1 MNTPKATRG
10 VQESDVWTAADALL
24 AQGLRPTIERVR
36 QQIGRGSPNTVS
48 PMLESWFATLGQRL
62 GVAQADKPHGGG
74 VPENVLRLA
83 QELWDSASAQ
93 AMDAAQQALQEREA
107 AVQASRLA
115 HEADL
120 EHMEQREKAL
130 HQQKQAMDEAMKL
143 AHAQAQELSR
153 RLDEMQQLA
162 QDREAQLSSL
172 RAELAAVAKA
182 RDLERKDHSEELQA
196 AAQERQRLAEQFAGN
211 ERRML
216 TDLDRA
222 RQEAASA
229 RKAQAE
235 QERKAEARLAEW
247 QSRQQHLEEEL
258 LQARTQLLGAQQ
270 SAQAAQERVSDLKAL
285 LAATQSSAPS
295 GTAAEKNAAPR
306 PGSRSLQRRA
316 LAQRARNLPRK

>member
-1 MNTPKATRG
+1 MNPPKVTRG
-10 VQESDVWTAADALL
+10 VQEADVWAAADALL

-62 GVAQADKPHGGG
+62 GVAQSDHAQDG

-83 QELWDSASAQ
+83 QDLWNSATQEAV
-93 AMDAAQQALQEREA
+93 AAAQKTLEEREVA
-107 AVQASRLA
+107 LQASRLS

-120 EHMEQREKAL
+120 EHMAQREKAL
-130 HQQKQAMDEAMKL
+130 QQQKQAMDEAMKL
-143 AHAQAQELSR
+143 AQGQAQELSR

-162 QDREAQLSSL
+162 QDREAQLGSL
-172 RAELAAVAKA
+172 RAEIAAQAKA
-182 RDLERKDHSEELQA
+182 REIERKEHSEELQA

-222 RQEAASA
+222 RQEVTSA
-229 RKAQAE
+229 KKAQAE
-235 QERKAEARLAEW
+235 QERKSEARLGEW

-270 SAQAAQERVSDLKAL
+270 AAQAAQERVTDLKAL
-285 LAATQSSAPS
+285 LLATQSATAP
-295 GTAAEKNAAPR
+295 AAAAAKAAPR
-306 PGSRSLQRRA
+306 SGSPSLQRRG
-316 LAQRARNLPRK
+316 LSQRARNLPRK

>member
-1 MNTPKATRG
+1 MNPPKVTRG
-10 VQESDVWTAADALL
+10 VQEADVWAAADALL

-62 GVAQADKPHGGG
+62 GVAQSDNPQGS

-83 QELWDSASAQ
+83 QELWSSATQEAV
-93 AMDAAQQALQEREA
+93 AAAQKTLEEREA
-107 AVQASRLA
+107 ALQASRLS

-120 EHMEQREKAL
+120 EHMAQREKAL

-143 AHAQAQELSR
+143 AQGQAQELSR

-162 QDREAQLSSL
+162 QDREAQLGSL
-172 RAELAAVAKA
+172 RAEIAAQAKA
-182 RDLERKDHSEELQA
+182 REIERKEHSEELQA

-222 RQEAASA
+222 RQEVTSA
-229 RKAQAE
+229 KKAQAE
-235 QERKAEARLAEW
+235 QERKSEARLGEW
-247 QSRQQHLEEEL
+247 QTRQQHLEEEL

-270 SAQAAQERVSDLKAL
+270 AAQAAQERVTDLKAL
-285 LAATQSSAPS
+285 LLATQSASAPAPAAAKPPLRS
-295 GTAAEKNAAPR
+295 GSP
-306 PGSRSLQRRA
+306 SLQRRA
-316 LAQRARNLPRK
+316 LSQRARNLPRK

>member
-1 MNTPKATRG
+1 MNPPKVTRG
-10 VQESDVWTAADALL
+10 VQEADVWAAADALL

-62 GVAQADKPHGGG
+62 GVAQSGNAQDG

-83 QELWDSASAQ
+83 QELWNSATQEAV
-93 AMDAAQQALQEREA
+93 AAAQKTLEERESA
-107 AVQASRLA
+107 LQASRLS

-120 EHMEQREKAL
+120 EHMAQREKAL

-143 AHAQAQELSR
+143 AQGQAQELSR

-162 QDREAQLSSL
+162 QDREAQLGSL
-172 RAELAAVAKA
+172 RAEITAQAKA
-182 RDLERKDHSEELQA
+182 RELERKEHSEELQA

-222 RQEAASA
+222 RQEVTGAK
-229 RKAQAE
+229 KAQAE
-235 QERKAEARLAEW
+235 QERKSEARLGEW

-270 SAQAAQERVSDLKAL
+270 SAQAAQERVTDLKAL
-285 LAATQSSAPS
+285 LLATQSATAP
-295 GTAAEKNAAPR
+295 AAAKAAPR
-306 PGSRSLQRRA
+306 SGSPSLQRRG
-316 LAQRARNLPRK
+316 LSQRARNLPRK

>member
-1 MNTPKATRG
+1 MNSPKVSRG
-10 VQESDVWTAADALL
+10 VQESDVWAAADALI

-48 PMLESWFATLGQRL
+48 PMLESWFATLGKRL
-62 GVAQADKPHGGG
+62 GVAQADTPQST

-83 QELWDSASAQ
+83 QELWSSATEQ
-93 AMDAAQQALQEREA
+93 AVQAAQQALQERESA
-107 AVQASRLA
+107 LQASRMS

-120 EHMEQREKAL
+120 GHLAQREQAL
-130 HQQKQAMDEAMKL
+130 QQQKQAMDEAMKL

-153 RLDEMQQLA
+153 RLDAMQQLA

-182 RDLERKDHSEELQA
+182 REQERKEHSEELQA

-222 RQEAASA
+222 RQEVASA
-229 RKAQAE
+229 KKALAE
-235 QERKAEARLAEW
+235 QERKAEARQLEW
-247 QSRQQHLEEEL
+247 QAKQQQQEEEL

-270 SAQAAQERVSDLKAL
+270 AAHAAQDRVTDLKAL
-285 LAATQSSAPS
+285 LLATQSATAPAV
-295 GTAAEKNAAPR
+295 AADKAPAR
-306 PGSRSLQRRA
+306 TGSRSLQRRA

>member
-1 MNTPKATRG
+1 MNQPKVTRG
-10 VQESDVWTAADALL
+10 VQESDVWAAADALL

-62 GVAQADKPHGGG
+62 GVAQSANPQGS
-74 VPENVLRLA
+74 VPEHVLRLA
-83 QELWDSASAQ
+83 QELWESARTQ
-93 AMDAAQQALQEREA
+93 AIEAAQQALHEREA
-107 AVQASRLA
+107 ALEASRLS

-130 HQQKQAMDEAMKL
+130 HQQKQAMDDAMKL
-143 AHAQAQELSR
+143 ARTQAQELSR

-162 QDREAQLSSL
+162 QEREAQLSSL
-172 RAELAAVAKA
+172 RAELAAAGKA
-182 RDLERKDHSEELQA
+182 REQERKEHSEEQQS

-222 RQEAASA
+222 RQEVASA
-229 RKAQAE
+229 KKIQAE
-235 QERKAEARLAEW
+235 QERKSEARLAEW
-247 QSRQQHLEEEL
+247 QTRQQHLEEEL

-270 SAQAAQERVSDLKAL
+270 SAQAAQERVADLKAL
-285 LAATQSSAPS
+285 LVATQNAAAPSAP
-295 GTAAEKNAAPR
+295 AAKAAPR
-306 PGSRSLQRRA
+306 SGGPSLQRRA

>member
-1 MNTPKATRG
+1 MNTPKVTRG
-10 VQESDVWTAADALL
+10 VQEADVWAAADALL

-62 GVAQADKPHGGG
+62 GVSQADKQQGG

-83 QELWDSASAQ
+83 QELWESASQ
-93 AMDAAQQALQEREA
+93 EAMDRAQNALQERESA
-107 AVQASRLA
+107 LQSSRLA

-143 AHAQAQELSR
+143 ARAQAQELSR

-162 QDREAQLSSL
+162 QDREAQLGSL
-172 RAELAAVAKA
+172 RAEITAAAKA
-182 RDLERKDHSEELQA
+182 RELERKEHSEEQQS

-222 RQEAASA
+222 RQEVAGAK
-229 RKAQAE
+229 KAQAE
-235 QERKAEARLAEW
+235 QERKSEARLAEW

-270 SAQAAQERVSDLKAL
+270 SAQAAQERVVDLKAL
-285 LAATQSSAPS
+285 LVATQGAVAA
-295 GTAAEKNAAPR
+295 GTGVDKTAAPR
-306 PGSRSLQRRA
+306 TGSRSLQRRA

>member
-1 MNTPKATRG
+1 MNPPKVTRG
-10 VQESDVWTAADALL
+10 VQEADVWAAADALL

-62 GVAQADKPHGGG
+62 GVAQSDNAQDG

-83 QELWDSASAQ
+83 QELWNSATQEAV
-93 AMDAAQQALQEREA
+93 AAAQKTLEERESA
-107 AVQASRLA
+107 LQASRLS

-120 EHMEQREKAL
+120 EHMAQREKAL

-143 AHAQAQELSR
+143 AQGQAQELSR

-162 QDREAQLSSL
+162 QDREAQLGSL
-172 RAELAAVAKA
+172 RAEITAQAKA
-182 RDLERKDHSEELQA
+182 RELERKEHSEELQA

-222 RQEAASA
+222 RQEVTSA
-229 RKAQAE
+229 KKAQAE
-235 QERKAEARLAEW
+235 QERKSEARLGEW

-270 SAQAAQERVSDLKAL
+270 SAQAAQERVTDLKAL
-285 LAATQSSAPS
+285 LLATQSATAP
-295 GTAAEKNAAPR
+295 AAAAKAAPR
-306 PGSRSLQRRA
+306 SGSPSLQRRA
-316 LAQRARNLPRK
+316 LSQRARNLPRK

>member
-1 MNTPKATRG
+1 MNPPKVTRG
-10 VQESDVWTAADALL
+10 VQEADVWAAADALL

-62 GVAQADKPHGGG
+62 GVAQSDHAQDG

-83 QELWDSASAQ
+83 QELWNSATQEAV
-93 AMDAAQQALQEREA
+93 AAAQKTLVEREA
-107 AVQASRLA
+107 ALQASRLS

-120 EHMEQREKAL
+120 EHMAQREKAL
-130 HQQKQAMDEAMKL
+130 HQQKQTMDEAMKL
-143 AHAQAQELSR
+143 AQGQAQELSR

-162 QDREAQLSSL
+162 QDREAQLGSL
-172 RAELAAVAKA
+172 RAEIAAQAKA
-182 RDLERKDHSEELQA
+182 REIERKEHSEELQA

-222 RQEAASA
+222 RQEVTSA
-229 RKAQAE
+229 KKAQAE
-235 QERKAEARLAEW
+235 QERKSEARLGEW
-247 QSRQQHLEEEL
+247 QSRQQHLEVEL

-270 SAQAAQERVSDLKAL
+270 AAQAAQERVTDLKAL
-285 LAATQSSAPS
+285 LLATQSATAP
-295 GTAAEKNAAPR
+295 AAAAKAAPR
-306 PGSRSLQRRA
+306 SGSPSLQRRA
-316 LAQRARNLPRK
+316 LSQRARNLPRK

>member
-1 MNTPKATRG
+1 MNPPKVTRG
-10 VQESDVWTAADALL
+10 VQEADVWAAADALL

-62 GVAQADKPHGGG
+62 GVAQSDNAQDG

-83 QELWDSASAQ
+83 QDLWNSATQEAV
-93 AMDAAQQALQEREA
+93 AAAQKTLEERESA
-107 AVQASRLA
+107 LQASRLS

-120 EHMEQREKAL
+120 EHMAQREKAL

-143 AHAQAQELSR
+143 AQGQAQELSR

-162 QDREAQLSSL
+162 QDREAQLGSL
-172 RAELAAVAKA
+172 RAEITAQAKA
-182 RDLERKDHSEELQA
+182 RELERKEHSEELQA

-222 RQEAASA
+222 RQEVTGAK
-229 RKAQAE
+229 KAQAE
-235 QERKAEARLAEW
+235 QERKSEARLGEW

-270 SAQAAQERVSDLKAL
+270 SAQAAQERVTDLKAL
-285 LAATQSSAPS
+285 LLATQSATAP
-295 GTAAEKNAAPR
+295 AAAAKAAPR
-306 PGSRSLQRRA
+306 SGSPSLQRRA
-316 LAQRARNLPRK
+316 LSQRARNLPRK

>member
-1 MNTPKATRG
+1 MNPPKVTRG
-10 VQESDVWTAADALL
+10 VQEADVWAAADALL

-62 GVAQADKPHGGG
+62 GVAQSDNAQDD

-83 QELWDSASAQ
+83 QELWNSATQEAV
-93 AMDAAQQALQEREA
+93 AAAQKTLEERESA
-107 AVQASRLA
+107 LQASRLS

-120 EHMEQREKAL
+120 EHMAQREKAL

-143 AHAQAQELSR
+143 AQGQAQELSR

-162 QDREAQLSSL
+162 QDREAQLGSL
-172 RAELAAVAKA
+172 RAEIAAQAKA
-182 RDLERKDHSEELQA
+182 RELERKEHSEELQA

-222 RQEAASA
+222 RQEVTGA
-229 RKAQAE
+229 KKTQAE
-235 QERKAEARLAEW
+235 QERKSEARLGEW

-270 SAQAAQERVSDLKAL
+270 SAQAAQERVTDLKAL
-285 LAATQSSAPS
+285 LLATQSASAP
-295 GTAAEKNAAPR
+295 AAAAKAAPR
-306 PGSRSLQRRA
+306 SGSPSLQRRG
-316 LAQRARNLPRK
+316 LSQRARNLPRK

>member
-1 MNTPKATRG
+1 MNSPKVSRG
-10 VQESDVWTAADALL
+10 VQESDVWAAADTLI

-62 GVAQADKPHGGG
+62 GVAQADSPQSG

-83 QELWDSASAQ
+83 QELWNSATQEAVAVAQ
-93 AMDAAQQALQEREA
+93 KTLQEREA
-107 AVQASRLA
+107 ELQASRLS

-143 AHAQAQELSR
+143 AQGQAQELSR

-172 RAELAAVAKA
+172 RAELSAVAKA
-182 RDLERKDHSEELQA
+182 RELERKEHSEEQQA

-222 RQEAASA
+222 RQEVASA
-229 RKAQAE
+229 KKAQAE
-235 QERKAEARLAEW
+235 QERKSEGRLAEW
-247 QSRQQHLEEEL
+247 QSRQQLLEEEL

-270 SAQAAQERVSDLKAL
+270 TAQAAQERVADLKAL
-285 LAATQSSAPS
+285 LAATQQ
-295 GTAAEKNAAPR
+295 AAPATDKTPVR
-306 PGSRSLQRRA
+306 SGSRSLQRRA
-316 LAQRARNLPRK
+316 LTQRARNLPRK

>member
-1 MNTPKATRG
+1 MNPPKVTRG
-10 VQESDVWTAADALL
+10 VQEADVWAAADALL

-62 GVAQADKPHGGG
+62 GVAQSDNARDG

-83 QELWDSASAQ
+83 QDLWNSATQEAV
-93 AMDAAQQALQEREA
+93 AAAQKTLEEREA
-107 AVQASRLA
+107 ALQASRLS

-120 EHMEQREKAL
+120 EHMAQREKAL

-143 AHAQAQELSR
+143 AQGQAQELSR

-162 QDREAQLSSL
+162 QDREAQLGSL
-172 RAELAAVAKA
+172 RAEIAAQAKA
-182 RDLERKDHSEELQA
+182 RELERKEHSEELQA

-222 RQEAASA
+222 RQEITSA
-229 RKAQAE
+229 KKAQAE
-235 QERKAEARLAEW
+235 QERKSEARLGEW

-270 SAQAAQERVSDLKAL
+270 AAQAAQERVTDLKAL
-285 LAATQSSAPS
+285 LLATQSASAPLP
-295 GTAAEKNAAPR
+295 AAAKPPLR
-306 PGSRSLQRRA
+306 LGGPSLQRRA
-316 LAQRARNLPRK
+316 LSQRARNLPRK

>member
-1 MNTPKATRG
+1 MNSPKVTRG
-10 VQESDVWTAADALL
+10 VQEADVWAAADALL

-48 PMLESWFATLGQRL
+48 PMLESWFGTLGQRL
-62 GVAQADKPHGGG
+62 GVVQTPNPQQG

-83 QELWDSASAQ
+83 QELWDSARGQ
-93 AMDAAQQALQEREA
+93 ALEAAQQALQEREA
-107 AVQASRLA
+107 ALEASRRS

-143 AHAQAQELSR
+143 ARAQAQELSR

-162 QDREAQLSSL
+162 QEREAQLSSL
-172 RAELAAVAKA
+172 RAELAAAAKA
-182 RDLERKDHSEELQA
+182 REQERKEHSEEQQA

-222 RQEAASA
+222 RQEVTSA
-229 RKAQAE
+229 KKAQAE
-235 QERKAEARLAEW
+235 QERKSEARLAEW
-247 QSRQQHLEEEL
+247 QTRQQHLEEEL

-270 SAQAAQERVSDLKAL
+270 SAQAAQERVTDLKAL
-285 LAATQSSAPS
+285 LLATQNASATPAPGAKAQPRA
-295 GTAAEKNAAPR
+295 GTP
-306 PGSRSLQRRA
+306 SLQRRA
-316 LAQRARNLPRK
+316 LAQRARHLPRK

>member
-1 MNTPKATRG
+1 MNQAKVTRG
-10 VQESDVWTAADALL
+10 VQESDVWAAADALL

-62 GVAQADKPHGGG
+62 GVAQSDSPQDG

-83 QELWDSASAQ
+83 QDLWHSATQEAV
-93 AMDAAQQALQEREA
+93 AVAQQALQEREA
-107 AVQASRLA
+107 ALQASRLS

-130 HQQKQAMDEAMKL
+130 QQQKQAMDDAMKL
-143 AHAQAQELSR
+143 ARTQAQELSR

-162 QDREAQLSSL
+162 QEREAQLGSL
-172 RAELAAVAKA
+172 RAEITAAAKA
-182 RDLERKDHSEELQA
+182 RELERKEHSDELHA

-222 RQEAASA
+222 RQEVTSA
-229 RKAQAE
+229 KKAQAE
-235 QERKAEARLAEW
+235 QERKSEARQAEW
-247 QSRQQHLEEEL
+247 QNRQHHLEEEL

-270 SAQAAQERVSDLKAL
+270 TAQAAQERVTDLKAL
-285 LAATQSSAPS
+285 LVATQNASPSATPVAKPPMRS
-295 GTAAEKNAAPR
+295 GSP
-306 PGSRSLQRRA
+306 SLQRRA
-316 LAQRARNLPRK
+316 LSQRARNLPRK

>member
-1 MNTPKATRG
+1 MNTPKVTRG
-10 VQESDVWTAADALL
+10 VQEADVWAAADALL
-24 AQGLRPTIERVR
+24 ALGLRPTIERVR

-62 GVAQADKPHGGG
+62 GVSQGDKPQGG

-83 QELWDSASAQ
+83 QELWESASAQ
-93 AMDAAQQALQEREA
+93 AMDGAQQALHEREA
-107 AVQASRLA
+107 ALQASRLS

-143 AHAQAQELSR
+143 ARAQAQELSR

-162 QDREAQLSSL
+162 QDREAQLGSL
-172 RAELAAVAKA
+172 RAEITAAAKD
-182 RDLERKDHSEELQA
+182 RELERKKHGEEQQA

-222 RQEAASA
+222 RQEVTAA
-229 RKAQAE
+229 KKGQAE
-235 QERKAEARLAEW
+235 QERKSEARQAEW
-247 QSRQQHLEEEL
+247 QTRQQHLEEEL

-270 SAQAAQERVSDLKAL
+270 SAQAAQERVADLKAL
-285 LAATQSSAPS
+285 LAATQAHAPT
-295 GTAAEKNAAPR
+295 GGAADKSAAPR
-306 PGSRSLQRRA
+306 TGSRSLQRRA

>member
-1 MNTPKATRG
+1 MNSPKVSRG
-10 VQESDVWTAADALL
+10 VQESDVWAAADILI

-62 GVAQADKPHGGG
+62 GVAQSENPQSS
-74 VPENVLRLA
+74 VPDNVLRLA
-83 QELWDSASAQ
+83 QELWDSATQEAV
-93 AMDAAQQALQEREA
+93 AAAQKTLQEREA
-107 AVQASRLA
+107 GLQADRLS

-120 EHMEQREKAL
+120 EHMAQREKSL

-172 RAELAAVAKA
+172 RAELSAVAKA
-182 RDLERKDHSEELQA
+182 REQERKEHSEEQQA
-196 AAQERQRLAEQFAGN
+196 TAQERQRLAEQFAGN

-222 RQEAASA
+222 RQEVAGAK
-229 RKAQAE
+229 KAQAE
-235 QERKAEARLAEW
+235 QERKSEARLAEW
-247 QSRQQHLEEEL
+247 QGRQQLLEEEL

-270 SAQAAQERVSDLKAL
+270 TAQAAQERVADLKAL
-285 LAATQSSAPS
+285 LVATQSAP
-295 GTAAEKNAAPR
+295 AAGAPADKTAAPR
-306 PGSRSLQRRA
+306 TGSRSLQRRA

>member
-1 MNTPKATRG
+1 MNLPKVTRG
-10 VQESDVWTAADALL
+10 VQEADVWAAADALL
-24 AQGLRPTIERVR
+24 AHGLRPTIERVR

-62 GVAQADKPHGGG
+62 GVVQSDNAQDG

-83 QELWDSASAQ
+83 QELWNSATQEAV
-93 AMDAAQQALQEREA
+93 AAAQKTLEERESA
-107 AVQASRLA
+107 LQASRLS

-120 EHMEQREKAL
+120 EHMAQREKAL

-143 AHAQAQELSR
+143 AQGQAQELSR

-162 QDREAQLSSL
+162 QDREAQLGSL
-172 RAELAAVAKA
+172 RAEITAQAKA
-182 RDLERKDHSEELQA
+182 RELERKEHSEELQA

-222 RQEAASA
+222 RQEVTGAK
-229 RKAQAE
+229 KAQAE
-235 QERKAEARLAEW
+235 QERKSEARLGEW

-270 SAQAAQERVSDLKAL
+270 SAQAAQERVTDLKAL
-285 LAATQSSAPS
+285 LLATQSATAP
-295 GTAAEKNAAPR
+295 AAAAKAAPR
-306 PGSRSLQRRA
+306 SGSPSLQRRG
-316 LAQRARNLPRK
+316 LSQRARNLPRK

>member
-1 MNTPKATRG
+1 MNQPKVTRG
-10 VQESDVWTAADALL
+10 VQEADVWAAADALL

-62 GVAQADKPHGGG
+62 GVAQSDNSQGS

-83 QELWDSASAQ
+83 QELWNSATQEAVAVAQ
-93 AMDAAQQALQEREA
+93 KALHEREA
-107 AVQASRLA
+107 ALQASRLS

-120 EHMEQREKAL
+120 EHMAQREKAL

-162 QDREAQLSSL
+162 QDREAQLGSL
-172 RAELAAVAKA
+172 RAEIAAVAKA
-182 RDLERKDHSEELQA
+182 RELERKEHSEEQQA

-222 RQEAASA
+222 RQEVTSA
-229 RKAQAE
+229 KKAQAE
-235 QERKAEARLAEW
+235 QERKSEARLAEW

-270 SAQAAQERVSDLKAL
+270 TAQAAQERVADLKAL
-285 LAATQSSAPS
+285 LLATQSAASPAAP
-295 GTAAEKNAAPR
+295 AAKAAPR
-306 PGSRSLQRRA
+306 SGSPSLQRRA

>member
-1 MNTPKATRG
+1 MNPPKVTRG
-10 VQESDVWTAADALL
+10 VQEADVWAAADALL

-62 GVAQADKPHGGG
+62 GVAQSDVQDG

-83 QELWDSASAQ
+83 QELWNSATQQ
-93 AMDAAQQALQEREA
+93 AVAAAQKTLEERENA
-107 AVQASRLA
+107 LQASRLS

-120 EHMEQREKAL
+120 EHMAQREKAL

-143 AHAQAQELSR
+143 AQGQAQELSR

-162 QDREAQLSSL
+162 QDREAQLGSL
-172 RAELAAVAKA
+172 RAEIAAQTKA
-182 RDLERKDHSEELQA
+182 RELERKEHSEELQA

-222 RQEAASA
+222 RQEVTSA
-229 RKAQAE
+229 KKTQAE
-235 QERKAEARLAEW
+235 QERKSEARLAEW

-270 SAQAAQERVSDLKAL
+270 SAQAAQERVTDLKAL
-285 LAATQSSAPS
+285 LLATQSASAP
-295 GTAAEKNAAPR
+295 AAAAKAAPR
-306 PGSRSLQRRA
+306 SGSPSLQRRG
-316 LAQRARNLPRK
+316 LSQRARNLPRK

>member
-1 MNTPKATRG
+1 MNPPKVTRG
-10 VQESDVWTAADALL
+10 VQEADVWAAADALL

-62 GVAQADKPHGGG
+62 GVAQSDHAQDG

-83 QELWDSASAQ
+83 QDLWNSATQEAV
-93 AMDAAQQALQEREA
+93 AAAQKTLEEREVA
-107 AVQASRLA
+107 LQASRLS

-120 EHMEQREKAL
+120 EHMAQREKAL

-143 AHAQAQELSR
+143 AQGQAQELSR

-162 QDREAQLSSL
+162 QDREAQLGSL
-172 RAELAAVAKA
+172 RAEIAAQAKA
-182 RDLERKDHSEELQA
+182 REIERKEHSEELQA

-222 RQEAASA
+222 RQEVTSA
-229 RKAQAE
+229 KKAQAE
-235 QERKAEARLAEW
+235 QERKSEARLGEW

-270 SAQAAQERVSDLKAL
+270 SAQAAQERVTDLKAL
-285 LAATQSSAPS
+285 LLATQSATAP
-295 GTAAEKNAAPR
+295 AAAAKAAPR
-306 PGSRSLQRRA
+306 SGSPSLQRRA
-316 LAQRARNLPRK
+316 LSQRARNLPRK

>member
-1 MNTPKATRG
+1 MNPPKVTRG
-10 VQESDVWTAADALL
+10 VQEADVWAAADALL

-62 GVAQADKPHGGG
+62 GVAQSDNPQGS

-83 QELWDSASAQ
+83 QELWSSATQEAV
-93 AMDAAQQALQEREA
+93 AAAQKTLEEREA
-107 AVQASRLA
+107 ALQASRLS

-120 EHMEQREKAL
+120 EHMAQREKAL

-143 AHAQAQELSR
+143 AQGQAQELSR

-162 QDREAQLSSL
+162 QDREAQLGSL
-172 RAELAAVAKA
+172 RAEIAAQAKA
-182 RDLERKDHSEELQA
+182 REIERKEHSEELQA

-222 RQEAASA
+222 RQEVTSA
-229 RKAQAE
+229 KKAQAE
-235 QERKAEARLAEW
+235 QERKSEARLGEW
-247 QSRQQHLEEEL
+247 QTRQQHLEEEL

-270 SAQAAQERVSDLKAL
+270 AAQAAQERVTDLKAL
-285 LAATQSSAPS
+285 LLATQSASAPAPAAAKPPLRS
-295 GTAAEKNAAPR
+295 GSP
-306 PGSRSLQRRA
+306 SLQRRA
-316 LAQRARNLPRK
+316 LSRRARNLPRK

>member
-1 MNTPKATRG
+1 MNTPKVTRG
-10 VQESDVWTAADALL
+10 VQETDVWAAADALL

-62 GVAQADKPHGGG
+62 GVTQADKQQGD

-83 QELWDSASAQ
+83 QELWESASTQ
-93 AMDAAQQALQEREA
+93 AMESARQALQERENA
-107 AVQASRLA
+107 LQASRLS

-120 EHMEQREKAL
+120 EHLAQREKAL
-130 HQQKQAMDEAMKL
+130 HQQQQAMDEAMKL
-143 AHAQAQELSR
+143 ARAQAQELSR

-162 QDREAQLSSL
+162 QDREAQLGSL
-172 RAELAAVAKA
+172 RAEISAAAKD
-182 RDLERKDHSEELQA
+182 RELERKKHSDEQQA

-222 RQEAASA
+222 RQEVASA
-229 RKAQAE
+229 KKAQAE
-235 QERKAEARLAEW
+235 QDRKTEARLAES

-270 SAQAAQERVSDLKAL
+270 SARAAQERVADLKAL
-285 LAATQSSAPS
+285 LAATQPGPS
-295 GTAAEKNAAPR
+295 TGAAADRNAAPR
-306 PGSRSLQRRA
+306 TGSRSLQRRA

>member
-1 MNTPKATRG
+1 MNSPNVTRG
-10 VQESDVWTAADALL
+10 VQEADVWAAADALL

-48 PMLESWFATLGQRL
+48 PMLESWFGTLGQRL
-62 GVAQADKPHGGG
+62 GVVQTANPQQG

-83 QELWDSASAQ
+83 QELWDSARGQ
-93 AMDAAQQALQEREA
+93 ALEAAQQALQEREA
-107 AVQASRLA
+107 ALEASRRS

-143 AHAQAQELSR
+143 ARTQAQELSR

-162 QDREAQLSSL
+162 QEREAQLSSL
-172 RAELAAVAKA
+172 RAELAAAAKA
-182 RDLERKDHSEELQA
+182 REQERKEHSEEQQA
-196 AAQERQRLAEQFAGN
+196 AAKERERLAEQFAGN

-222 RQEAASA
+222 RQEVASA
-229 RKAQAE
+229 KKAQAE
-235 QERKAEARLAEW
+235 QERKSEARLAEW
-247 QSRQQHLEEEL
+247 QNRQQHLEEEL

-270 SAQAAQERVSDLKAL
+270 SAQAAQERVTDLKAL
-285 LAATQSSAPS
+285 LLATQNASATPAAGAKAQARA
-295 GTAAEKNAAPR
+295 GTP
-306 PGSRSLQRRA
+306 SLQRRA
-316 LAQRARNLPRK
+316 LAQRARKLPRK

>member
-1 MNTPKATRG
+1 MNPPKVTRG
-10 VQESDVWTAADALL
+10 VQEADVWAAADALL

-62 GVAQADKPHGGG
+62 GVVQTDTPQGG
-74 VPENVLRLA
+74 VPEPVLRLA
-83 QELWDSASAQ
+83 QELWESASAQ
-93 AMDAAQQALQEREA
+93 AMDRAQQALHEREA
-107 AVQASRLA
+107 ALQASRLS

-143 AHAQAQELSR
+143 ARAQAQELSR

-172 RAELAAVAKA
+172 RAELAAASKA
-182 RDLERKDHSEELQA
+182 RELERKEHSEEQQA

-222 RQEAASA
+222 RQEVASA
-229 RKAQAE
+229 KKAQAE
-235 QERKAEARLAEW
+235 QERKSEARLAEW
-247 QSRQQHLEEEL
+247 QTRQQHLEEEL
-258 LQARTQLLGAQQ
+258 LQARSQLLGAQQ
-270 SAQAAQERVSDLKAL
+270 SAQAAQDRVADLKAL
-285 LAATQSSAPS
+285 LSATQSSSAPAS
-295 GTAAEKNAAPR
+295 ATDKNAAPR
-306 PGSRSLQRRA
+306 TGSRSLQRRA

>member
-1 MNTPKATRG
+1 MNLPKVTRG
-10 VQESDVWTAADALL
+10 VQEADVWAAADALL

-62 GVAQADKPHGGG
+62 GVAQSDHAQDG

-83 QELWDSASAQ
+83 QELWNNATQEAV
-93 AMDAAQQALQEREA
+93 AAARKTLEERESA
-107 AVQASRLA
+107 LQASRLS

-120 EHMEQREKAL
+120 EHMAQREKAL

-143 AHAQAQELSR
+143 AQGQAQELSR

-162 QDREAQLSSL
+162 QDREAQLGSL
-172 RAELAAVAKA
+172 RAEIAAQTKA
-182 RDLERKDHSEELQA
+182 RELERKEHSEELQA

-222 RQEAASA
+222 RQEVTGA
-229 RKAQAE
+229 KKTQAE
-235 QERKAEARLAEW
+235 QERKSEARLAEW

-258 LQARTQLLGAQQ
+258 LQARTQLLGALQ
-270 SAQAAQERVSDLKAL
+270 SAQAAQERVTDLKAL
-285 LAATQSSAPS
+285 LLATQSASAPA
-295 GTAAEKNAAPR
+295 GAAKAAPR
-306 PGSRSLQRRA
+306 SGSPSLQRRG
-316 LAQRARNLPRK
+316 LSQRARNLPRK

>member
-1 MNTPKATRG
+1 MNPPKVTRG
-10 VQESDVWTAADALL
+10 VQEADVWAAADALL

-62 GVAQADKPHGGG
+62 GVAQSDNAQDG

-83 QELWDSASAQ
+83 QELWNSATQEAV
-93 AMDAAQQALQEREA
+93 AAAQKTLEERESA
-107 AVQASRLA
+107 LQASRLS

-120 EHMEQREKAL
+120 EHMAQREKAL

-143 AHAQAQELSR
+143 AQGQAQELSR

-162 QDREAQLSSL
+162 QDREAQLGSL
-172 RAELAAVAKA
+172 RAEITAQAKA
-182 RDLERKDHSEELQA
+182 RELERKEHSEELQA

-222 RQEAASA
+222 RQEVTGAK
-229 RKAQAE
+229 KAQAE
-235 QERKAEARLAEW
+235 QERKSEARLGEW

-270 SAQAAQERVSDLKAL
+270 SAQAAQERVTDLKAL
-285 LAATQSSAPS
+285 LLATQSATAP
-295 GTAAEKNAAPR
+295 AAAAKAAPR
-306 PGSRSLQRRA
+306 SGSPSLQRRA
-316 LAQRARNLPRK
+316 LSQRARNLPRK

>member
-10 VQESDVWTAADALL
+10 VQEADVWAAADALL

-36 QQIGRGSPNTVS
+36 QHIGRGSPNTVS

-62 GVAQADKPHGGG
+62 GVAQQGQPQGD
-74 VPENVLRLA
+74 VPESVLRMA
-83 QELWDSASAQ
+83 QELWESASAQ
-93 AMDAAQQALQEREA
+93 AMDSAQQALQEREA
-107 AVQASRLA
+107 ALQASRLS

-143 AHAQAQELSR
+143 ARAQAQELSR

-182 RDLERKDHSEELQA
+182 RELERKEHSEEQQA

-222 RQEAASA
+222 RQEVTSA
-229 RKAQAE
+229 KKALAE
-235 QERKAEARLAEW
+235 QERKSEARMAEW
-247 QSRQQHLEEEL
+247 QTRQQHLEEEL

-270 SAQAAQERVSDLKAL
+270 SARAAQDRVADLKAL
-285 LAATQSSAPS
+285 LVATQSGAP
-295 GTAAEKNAAPR
+295 AATDKGAAPR
-306 PGSRSLQRRA
+306 TGSRSLQRRA